1 MLDSGTRA
9 RQNNTYILGNLW
21 HFHQAHLLP
30 VAVDQGP
37 VAVGLL
43 NWYSARCEPSVHTLN
58 SSLPSDVLDFTP
70 CYRFIAQGK
79 NFPQIFSVN

>member
-1 MLDSGTRA
+1 MFLMAHWVRKIDGNIEQVGDSLILNNDVRLIGTRA

-43 NWYSARCEPSVHTLN
+43 NW
-58 SSLPSDVLDFTP
+58 
-70 CYRFIAQGK
+70 
-79 NFPQIFSVN
+79 

>member
-43 NWYSARCEPSVHTLN
+43 NW
-58 SSLPSDVLDFTP
+58 
-70 CYRFIAQGK
+70 
-79 NFPQIFSVN
+79 